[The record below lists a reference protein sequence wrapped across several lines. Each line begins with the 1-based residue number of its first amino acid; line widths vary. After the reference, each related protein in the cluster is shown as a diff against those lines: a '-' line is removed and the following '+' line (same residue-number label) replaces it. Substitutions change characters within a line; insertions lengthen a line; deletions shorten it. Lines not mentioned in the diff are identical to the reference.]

1 MRACGQHIEATEAA
15 EAALTIWRVFFVSR
29 KKCRAKI
36 AICILFFCYCLGEDF
51 HLAVGKSGQAC
62 KAREKYK
69 GEETPLAQIPGA

>member
-1 MRACGQHIEATEAA
+1 MSLWPAYRGNRGSRGSSYNLES
-15 EAALTIWRVFFVSR
+15 VSR